1 MWSQRRPNDKAEKH
15 GLVTGYE
22 MQNWQEAERGIN
34 ALRSSTGTSRG
45 NHDRSSPG
53 NAAPRI
59 RPGENPLQALP
70 QCGPIHNISPDGMF
84 ILCEAVA
91 DVSASVDISIAV
103 SGEANASVRIPGI
116 VVHRRRNGFGIMFR
130 ELDGTALK
138 FVGRL
143 LGRGKGKV

>member
-1 MWSQRRPNDKAEKH
+1 MIDHRQGMRRPAFALVKIRCRRCHNV
-15 GLVTGYE
+15 GL
-22 MQNWQEAERGIN
+22 
-34 ALRSSTGTSRG
+34 
-45 NHDRSSPG
+45 
-53 NAAPRI
+53 
-59 RPGENPLQALP
+59 
-70 QCGPIHNISPDGMF
+70 IHNISPDGMF